1 MIILRSNFYS
11 KKKKDDREI
20 SGKRS
25 VKSGLKAAGLT
36 LAGGT
41 TLGAL
46 GVGTLGRA
54 GADVLTKNKKII
66 KRSRN
71 LGATVGALGG
81 AAQAAIP
88 AAVIGTGYGLYKYAS
103 GYKKKEKEYSLKR
116 QYQRAVGRARKKI
129 VSGIESA
136 LLKNQKRSIK
146 LLGELESIP
155 AVKNKKATEYLHK
168 EAGKHG
174 IRITSD
180 PELQMYMSDSLV
192 SGRRGNMADAY
203 SVPLSSSR
211 IKEIMDVY
219 EPEGKLGRKAKRL
232 LRNTKEGKLNWGI
245 YHDMEHGVDTLAH
258 EGGHTFPSKR
268 ALKKAKGD
276 PTLANQYHIKDWENR
291 ENIRSHKY
299 DSVKNSLKYNRSLL
313 KEEKRAT
320 KKGLEL
326 LKDSGTLSK
335 EEMSRAKK
343 RLKLAYKVHKLGAKE
358 RFLDSLHQKIQ
369 IPSRRV
375 PDNFYKNPSPTDY
388 YIREFKR
395 SLIPSGI

>member
-103 GYKKKEKEYSLKR
+103 GHKKKEKEYSLKR
-116 QYQRAVGRARKKI
+116 QYQRAAGRLRKKI
-129 VSGIESA
+129 VSGIESS
-136 LLKNQKRSIK
+136 LSKNRKNYIRT
-146 LLGELESIP
+146 LEEMESVPVI
-155 AVKNKKATEYLHK
+155 KNKRATEYLHK

-174 IRITSD
+174 VRVTSK
-180 PELQMYMSDSLV
+180 PEFQGYMSDSVV
-192 SGRRGNMADAY
+192 SGSRKNPADVY
-203 SVPLSSSR
+203 SIPLKSSR
-211 IKEIMDVY
+211 TKEVIDTF
-219 EPEGKLGRKAKRL
+219 EPEGKLGRKTKRL
-232 LRNTKEGKLNWGI
+232 LKNIRKGKLNWGI
-245 YHDMEHGVDTLAH
+245 YHNKEHGVETLAH
-258 EGGHTFPSKR
+258 ERGHTIPSKR
-268 ALKKAKGD
+268 ALRKAKGD
-276 PTLANQYHIKDWENR
+276 EKLANQYHIKDFETR
-291 ENIRSHKY
+291 EDISPYKY
-299 DSVKNSLKYNRSLL
+299 DSVKNSLKYNKVML
-313 KEEKRAT
+313 KEEKRAS
-320 KKGLEL
+320 KEGLKL
-326 LKDSGTLSK
+326 LKESNTLSK
-335 EEMSRAKK
+335 EEMSRAKR
-343 RLKLAYKVHKLGAKE
+343 RLDLAYKAHKLGAKE
-358 RFLDSLHQKIQ
+358 RFLQSLHQKVQ
-369 IPSRRV
+369 IPSQRI
-375 PDNFYKNPSPTDY
+375 PGNFYENPSPEN
-388 YIREFKR
+388 YITREFMR
-395 SLIPSGI
+395 SLRGI